1 MTRKGYSVDRE
12 FWLEKWQNNDTHFHE
27 PEANPLLTGNFHH
40 LNLQEEQTVFVPLCG
55 KTLDISWLIA
65 QGLNVVGAE
74 LSQMAVE
81 QLFEQLG
88 AEPKV
93 SHEENVLRYEAHGVT
108 IFCGDIF
115 HLSASLIGKLDAVYD
130 RAALVALPFEMRNRY
145 TEHLRVISNAAPQL
159 LITFDYD
166 QAKLN
171 GPPFSVPDSEV
182 ERHYVAIYSINQ
194 LYSHSISLKGKVQ
207 ATESVW
213 LLNPRS

>member
-1 MTRKGYSVDRE
+1 MTRKGYPVDRE
-12 FWLEKWQNNDTHFHE
+12 FWLQKWQNNETHFHE

-40 LNLQEEQTVFVPLCG
+40 LNLQVEQTVFVPLCG

-88 AEPKV
+88 AEPEV
-93 SHEENVLRYEAHGVT
+93 SHEKDFIRYETHGVT

-115 HLSASLIGKLDAVYD
+115 HLTTALIGNVDAVYD
-130 RAALVALPFEMRNRY
+130 RAALVALPFEMRSRY
-145 TEHLRVISNAAPQL
+145 TKHLRAISSTAPQL

-166 QAKLN
+166 QATLN

-182 ERHYVAIYSINQ
+182 EQHYISSYSVEPV
-194 LYSHSISLKGKVQ
+194 YAHSISLKGKVP
-207 ATESVW
+207 AKETVW
-213 LLNPRS
+213 LLKPGS